1 MRIALHRFVYL
12 FLPLMGM
19 ICLTATFARL
29 LPGVERVVTA
39 TQQTVISPGRLIFK
53 SEDRGESRMTFGS
66 LPDVLTLAPD
76 PKVVGTLYAG
86 SSVGLYKNVNGG
98 ATWTLSANG
107 LPRFPVKAIVVD
119 PKNTN
124 VVYAG
129 TFIPSFT
136 GTVYKSAD
144 VLRLSDAGELP
155 DSGGHTLGRRH

>member
-1 MRIALHRFVYL
+1 
-12 FLPLMGM
+12 
-19 ICLTATFARL
+19 
-29 LPGVERVVTA
+29 
-39 TQQTVISPGRLIFK
+39 
-53 SEDRGESRMTFGS
+53 SRMTAGS

-155 DSGGHTLGRRH
+155 DSGGHTLGRRHCGGQPRRGSDLSRKYRYRRSGARSLYGGREKIKWRDYVE